1 MASAIRSDDR
11 PMRRNRQPWCE
22 CRQHERSAVFELNNE
37 AKTTEAIVFC
47 QEDRYCEQETV
58 AGIGN

>member
-1 MASAIRSDDR
+1 MASAIRSDGR
-11 PMRRNRQPWCE
+11 LMRRNRQPRCE
-22 CRQHERSAVFELNNE
+22 YRLHEKTAVFELNTE

-47 QEDRYCEQETV
+47 QEDRYCEQETG